1 MSAFQPIEKSLLLQQ
16 VCESNYRKLAD
27 LVPDLP
33 QIEGSAIARS
43 PDKPALHLKLL
54 ERSRYTLTLEL
65 THAFAPD
72 RGETLE
78 PAVRLRVC
86 LDAKT
91 VEALSDHCRPL
102 VLDAL
107 KAGASAWQVLD
118 YKWGLNYFLA
128 RWLDH
133 CLSSEYRFGAGLAKT
148 RPCLA
153 AS

>member
-1 MSAFQPIEKSLLLQQ
+1 MSAFQPIDKSLLLQQ
-16 VCESNYRKLAD
+16 VCEANYRKLAD
-27 LVPDLP
+27 LVPGLLEL
-33 QIEGSAIARS
+33 EGSATARS
-43 PDKPALHLKLL
+43 HDKPALHLRLL

-65 THAFAPD
+65 THAFAPE
-72 RGETLE
+72 RGGTLE

-107 KAGASAWQVLD
+107 KAEASARQVLD

-133 CLSSEYRFGAGLAKT
+133 CLSSDYRFGAGLAGP

-153 AS
+153 AY